1 MGSYSLWRKVCF
13 FKHSKHDGFFIQRIS
28 VLWKTE
34 KNKNWIYTKEICIFE
49 INKKWSLLYFF
60 QRINIIFY
68 SSLLKN
74 IFYMIPPSANLII
87 HFARAQKPQF
97 KQFKVITEN
106 HCYNWIHIPV
116 KKSHI
121 FLRFIYYCV
130 HKSLSFSS
138 FSRLSC
144 INVHYMW
151 SRNENSNYL
160 LAIVFLLVLIFIF
173 IFYFCRPWICQL
185 AVSC

>member
-13 FKHSKHDGFFIQRIS
+13 FKHSNHDGFFYSEDFCAMKI
-28 VLWKTE
+28 E

-87 HFARAQKPQF
+87 HFARAQKPQI

-116 KKSHI
+116 KKVI
-121 FLRFIYYCV
+121 FFCGLFIIAYINL
-130 HKSLSFSS
+130 SLSLLSLVCLAS
-138 FSRLSC
+138 TCITCDLEMKIRIIYLRLSS
-144 INVHYMW
+144 Y
-151 SRNENSNYL
+151 
-160 LAIVFLLVLIFIF
+160 
-173 IFYFCRPWICQL
+173 
-185 AVSC
+185 